1 MHIHIHH
8 THAHAQEQ
16 QQKVEQTIPVA
27 EKELGIS
34 VLVMCI
40 LLEMERIGNGKN
52 GIISEKYVQNV
63 SIDFEIM
70 FAIQFFKK
78 NP

>member
-8 THAHAQEQ
+8 AHAHAQEQ

-34 VLVMCI
+34 VLAMCI
-40 LLEMERIGNGKN
+40 LLERIGNGKN